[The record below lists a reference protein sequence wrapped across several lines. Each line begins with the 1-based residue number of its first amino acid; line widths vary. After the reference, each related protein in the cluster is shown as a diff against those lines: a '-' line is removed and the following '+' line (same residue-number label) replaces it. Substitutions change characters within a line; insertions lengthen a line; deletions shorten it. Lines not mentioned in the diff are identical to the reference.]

1 MVVKLNEAERE
12 TSLKPLV
19 ETHSWEI
26 LQDRDAIKKTFK
38 FKDFNEAFGFMSRI
52 ALKAEK
58 MNHHPE
64 WFNVY
69 NTVEITLTTHDC
81 NSCGTFEVFYGMDKK
96 DDAMGWIQ
104 KVLIISKSQV
114 DEKDCDECSDVILDN
129 LGLIHERNG
138 NKQHA
143 YRYLVKQTEYAEKAK
158 DFIGLEKYNE
168 NLHRSSSSSE
178 DTKLQQQL

>member
-81 NSCGTFEVFYGMDKK
+81 QGLSKNDIDFAKFK